1 MRRGG
6 IQKKL
11 YRLAYDRP
19 DIHKKVLQISC
30 SLEEVRKL
38 LDNVGHRKNNK
49 NKCR

>member
-19 DIHKKVLQISC
+19 DIHRKALQIAC

-38 LDNVGHRKNNK
+38 LENAGSGKAGR
-49 NKCR
+49 RR